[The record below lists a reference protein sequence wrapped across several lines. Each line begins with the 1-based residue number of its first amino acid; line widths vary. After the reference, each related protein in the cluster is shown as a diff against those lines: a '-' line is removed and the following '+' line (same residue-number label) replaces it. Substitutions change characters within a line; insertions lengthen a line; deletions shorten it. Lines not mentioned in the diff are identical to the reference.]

1 MDDREA
7 SSMQG
12 AQSGA
17 SPSYE
22 KLLFICCTLTF
33 VGYFGS
39 YMRMPVVPL
48 FARSLGADTVLVGM
62 INGAFLMMAGLLSV
76 PLGMLSDRV
85 GRKRL
90 ILLGMLGIAASA
102 FLLSLSGSPLEMIW
116 INLLMGIGLAAFAPT
131 MMSYV
136 ADISPLSH
144 LGRSYGWYTL
154 SVYVGMSLGPAAG
167 GFLADRQGF
176 ATVFIA
182 SGTVGLLMAGL
193 IACFLPRA
201 RHVVL
206 RKAAR
211 RPFRVE
217 ARELMRN
224 WRLLACWFVTFGGC
238 VGLGMFVTYV
248 PLHALEQGLN
258 VAQIGLVF
266 AAQGLVNALSRIPFG
281 RISDRVSRRS
291 HLVLAGLMGF
301 AAAVAGF
308 GAASSLAGFLASAV
322 ALGAGMA
329 VAFTAVGALISEV
342 VNPQSRGLAMG
353 GYNSSIYFGM
363 MLGSLLMGPVIR
375 EVGFRN
381 GFYLVACFNL
391 VATFVF
397 FLVFQRAGSDSAA
410 AEPGEPSRM
419 ASSGSP
425 KR

>member
-1 MDDREA
+1 MEDGQD
-7 SSMQG
+7 QG
-12 AQSGA
+12 G
-17 SPSYE
+17 PSYE
-22 KLLFICCTLTF
+22 KLLFICCSLTF

-48 FARSLGADTVLVGM
+48 FARSLGADTVLVGL
-62 INGAFLMMAGLLSV
+62 INGAFLMMAGVLSI
-76 PLGMLSDRV
+76 PLGMLSDRI

-90 ILLGMLGIAASA
+90 ILLGMLGISASA
-102 FLLSLSGSPLEMIW
+102 FLLSLSGSPGEMIW

-144 LGRSYGWYTL
+144 LGRTYGWYTL

-167 GFLADRQGF
+167 GLVADRQGF
-176 ATVFIA
+176 APVFIA
-182 SGTVGLLMAGL
+182 SGSVGLLMTGL
-193 IACFLPRA
+193 IAWFLPRA

-206 RKAAR
+206 RKTAR
-211 RPFRVE
+211 RPFGVE

-224 WRLLACWFVTFGGC
+224 WRLMACWFVTFGGC

-248 PLHALEQGLN
+248 PLHAREQGVN
-258 VAQIGLVF
+258 VARIGLIF

-281 RISDRVSRRS
+281 RVSDRVSRRS
-291 HLVLAGLMGF
+291 HLVLAGLLVF
-301 AAAVAGF
+301 AASVAGF
-308 GAASSLAGFLASAV
+308 GAAVSLPAFLASAV

-391 VATFVF
+391 VATAVF
-397 FLVFQRAGSDSAA
+397 FLVFHRAGSDRAPSEPTGQACMAPSAPP
-410 AEPGEPSRM
+410 ER
-419 ASSGSP
+419 
-425 KR
+425 

>member
-1 MDDREA
+1 MGDTEA
-7 SSMQG
+7 SSMQD
-12 AQSGA
+12 AHSKA

-22 KLLFICCTLTF
+22 KLLFICCSLTF

-48 FARSLGADTVLVGM
+48 YARSLGADTVLVGL
-62 INGAFLMMAGLLSV
+62 INGAFLMMAGVLSI
-76 PLGMLSDRV
+76 PLGMLSDRI

-90 ILLGMLGIAASA
+90 ILLGMLGISASA
-102 FLLSLSGSPLEMIW
+102 FLLSLSGSPREMIW

-144 LGRSYGWYTL
+144 LGRTYGWYTL

-167 GFLADRQGF
+167 GIVADRLGF
-176 ATVFIA
+176 APVFVA
-182 SGTVGLLMAGL
+182 SGAVGLLMTGL
-193 IACFLPRA
+193 VACFLPRV
-201 RHVVL
+201 RQVVL
-206 RKAAR
+206 RKSAR
-211 RPFRVE
+211 RPFGVE

-248 PLHALEQGLN
+248 PLHAREQGVN
-258 VAQIGLVF
+258 VARIGIIF
-266 AAQGLVNALSRIPFG
+266 AAQGLINALSRIPFG
-281 RISDRVSRRS
+281 RISDCVSRRS
-291 HLVLAGLMGF
+291 HLVLAGLLGF
-301 AAAVAGF
+301 AASIAGF
-308 GAASSLAGFLASAV
+308 GAASSLSGFLASAV

-342 VNPQSRGLAMG
+342 VSPQSRGLAMG

-363 MLGSLLMGPVIR
+363 MMGSLLMGPVIR
-375 EVGFRN
+375 EVGFKN

-391 VATFVF
+391 VAAFIF
-397 FLVFQRAGSDSAA
+397 FLVFQRAGSDRAA
-410 AEPGEPSRM
+410 AEAGEPSRM